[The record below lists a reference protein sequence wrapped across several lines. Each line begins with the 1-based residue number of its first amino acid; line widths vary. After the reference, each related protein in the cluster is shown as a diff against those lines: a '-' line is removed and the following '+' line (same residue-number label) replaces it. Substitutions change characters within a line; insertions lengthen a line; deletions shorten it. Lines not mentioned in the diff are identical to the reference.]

1 MEHHTQKG
9 KERMIVSH
17 RRRAVW
23 QVCLAAMLL
32 IPAAALGA
40 TARPGVIRLQV
51 DATRA
56 PQRILHTHLTIPVQ
70 PGPLTLLFP
79 EWIPG
84 EHMPDGPI
92 NGMAG
97 LKFTTGKKTI
107 PWRRDLLDMFAF
119 HLEIPAGA
127 TSLDVSFDFLIS
139 GAGSGYSSGASST
152 AFLNDLSWNH
162 LLLYPRGYAATD
174 LTYLPSLKLPDGW
187 KFATALPGA
196 KQNGDTITF
205 SPVSLSTLIDSP
217 VLAGHFFRVIQ
228 LTPGQTPPH
237 EMDIAADSEADLAMT
252 PETEAHYR
260 QLVAETGALFGV
272 RHYRDYHFL
281 VTLSDNTAHF
291 GLEHHESSDDRIYEK
306 AMIDEKV
313 RTATASLLPHE
324 FVHSWNG
331 KYRRPADLATAAYY
345 QPMRD
350 DLLWV
355 YEGLTEYW
363 GEVLTT
369 RSGLRNQEQGHE
381 ELARLAAIYNHEPGR
396 NWRPLQDTADSA
408 VVLYSAPGDW
418 DNWRRTTDFYDESA
432 FLWLDADTIIRRLTK
447 NQKSM
452 NDFCLLFYGGP
463 GGEPALKTYAFE
475 DVVAAL
481 NKVAPY
487 DWTTFLRTR
496 LDSVATKT
504 PDEALLNSGWQ
515 VVYSDQPN
523 EVADD
528 RDSVK
533 KQVTLMN
540 SIGLIATDEGLIN
553 EVLYDG
559 PSFKA
564 GLGPGMK
571 ITEVGGK
578 PFTLEALKSAVAGSG
593 TSPVQLTV
601 ANGPQVQPYSLDYKG
616 GLKNAH
622 LQRAPNHPDV
632 LDEILK
638 PLAP

>member
-1 MEHHTQKG
+1 
-9 KERMIVSH
+9 
-17 RRRAVW
+17 
-23 QVCLAAMLL
+23 
-32 IPAAALGA
+32 
-40 TARPGVIRLQV
+40 
-51 DATRA
+51 
-56 PQRILHTHLTIPVQ
+56 
-70 PGPLTLLFP
+70 
-79 EWIPG
+79 
-84 EHMPDGPI
+84 
-92 NGMAG
+92 
-97 LKFTTGKKTI
+97 
-107 PWRRDLLDMFAF
+107 
-119 HLEIPAGA
+119 
-127 TSLDVSFDFLIS
+127 
-139 GAGSGYSSGASST
+139 
-152 AFLNDLSWNH
+152 
-162 LLLYPRGYAATD
+162 
-174 LTYLPSLKLPDGW
+174 
-187 KFATALPGA
+187 
-196 KQNGDTITF
+196 
-205 SPVSLSTLIDSP
+205 
-217 VLAGHFFRVIQ
+217 
-228 LTPGQTPPH
+228 
-237 EMDIAADSEADLAMT
+237 MT

-281 VTLSDNTAHF
+281 LTLSDNTAHF
-291 GLEHHESSDDRIYEK
+291 GLEHHESSDDRAYEK
-306 AMIDEKV
+306 SLTDETF

-363 GEVLTT
+363 GEVLTA
-369 RSGLRNQEQGHE
+369 RSGLRNQEQAHE
-381 ELARLAAIYNHEPGR
+381 ELARLAAIFDHEPGR
-396 NWRPLQDTADSA
+396 TWRPLQDTADSA
-408 VVLYSAPGDW
+408 VVLYNAPDDW
-418 DNWRRTTDFYDESA
+418 DNWRRATDFYDESA

-475 DVVAAL
+475 DVVAGL
-481 NKVAPY
+481 NKVAAY

-504 PDEALLNSGWQ
+504 PDEALLHSGWE

-523 EVADD
+523 EVADA
-528 RDSVK
+528 RDTAM

-540 SIGLIATDEGLIN
+540 SIGLIATDQGLVK
-553 EVLYDG
+553 EVLYEG

-571 ITEVGGK
+571 ITEVSGK
-578 PFTLEALKSAVAGSG
+578 PFTLEALKSAVAGSAS
-593 TSPVQLTV
+593 SPVQLTV
-601 ANGPQVQPYSLDYKG
+601 ANGPQVQAYSIDYHG
-616 GLKNAH
+616 GLKNPH
-622 LQRAPNHPDV
+622 LQRAQNHPDV